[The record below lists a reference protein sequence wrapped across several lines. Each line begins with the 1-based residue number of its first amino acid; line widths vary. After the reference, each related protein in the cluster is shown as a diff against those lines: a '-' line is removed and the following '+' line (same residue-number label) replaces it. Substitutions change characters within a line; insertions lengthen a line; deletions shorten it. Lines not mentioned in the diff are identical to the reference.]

1 MVDAGVIVAGD
12 GNIGISCDGDQ
23 LNLPCFGID
32 GGNHDNIGAT
42 VIIVIAG
49 INAVKDGFP
58 EGLTGFIYRQTIRPE
73 CTDPKPPRYD
83 PSRQSCIKI
92 HHKPRQAAQDRQPE

>member
-1 MVDAGVIVAGD
+1 MVDAGVVVAGD

-49 INAVKDGFP
+49 INAVKGNIDDLFIHAFIDGKIILIHL
-58 EGLTGFIYRQTIRPE
+58 GTIQTAN
-73 CTDPKPPRYD
+73 
-83 PSRQSCIKI
+83 
-92 HHKPRQAAQDRQPE
+92 HV